1 VSSKLSDPCL
11 AQPVDVSVVI
21 VSWNVRELLKGCI
34 QSILC
39 ARGPSV
45 EIIVI
50 DNASIDRSAEMVQA
64 EFPQVDL
71 VASEMN
77 LGFSRANNVG
87 LARAGGR
94 YVLFLN
100 PDTLLRE
107 DALDRMVGYLDDHP
121 EFDMVGPR
129 LVSPDGTVQPECRPP
144 SVQLTLF
151 HALYLHRVP
160 FVNRLNNRQGD
171 ADSLNDTRE
180 VEAVSGAAMLAR
192 RRVIDELHGFD
203 DSFLYTCED
212 IDLCLRLRA
221 RGSRI
226 LYLGDAEVVHFSGQS
241 SAQASVRAGTMS
253 VLSTGQYFERAHGGL
268 QALAFRL
275 IVQFLQMPLMIAVGV
290 VKAVL
295 RRGRPNE
302 LRDRLRFATA
312 IWRWRVSD

>member
-1 VSSKLSDPCL
+1 
-11 AQPVDVSVVI
+11 
-21 VSWNVRELLKGCI
+21 
-34 QSILC
+34 
-39 ARGPSV
+39 
-45 EIIVI
+45 
-50 DNASIDRSAEMVQA
+50 MVQA

-71 VASEMN
+71 VASEVN

-94 YVLFLN
+94 YVFFLN

-107 DALDRMVGYLDDHP
+107 DALERMVGFLDDHP
-121 EFDMVGPR
+121 QFDMVGPR
-129 LVSPDGTVQPECRPP
+129 LVTPGGTVQPEFRLP
-144 SVQLTLF
+144 SVRLTLF
-151 HALYLHRVP
+151 HALYLHRIP
-160 FVNRLNNRQGD
+160 FVNQLLNARSD
-171 ADSLNDTRE
+171 ADGLTDSRD
-180 VEAVSGAAMLAR
+180 VDAISGAAMLAR
-192 RRVIDELHGFD
+192 RRVIDELRGFD

-212 IDLCLRLRA
+212 IDLCLRVRA

-241 SAQASVRAGTMS
+241 SAQASVRTGTMS
-253 VLSTGQYFERAHGGL
+253 VLSTGQYFERAHGRL

-275 IVQFLQMPLMIAVGV
+275 IVQLLQMPLMIAVGV

-312 IWRWRVSD
+312 VWRWRVSD